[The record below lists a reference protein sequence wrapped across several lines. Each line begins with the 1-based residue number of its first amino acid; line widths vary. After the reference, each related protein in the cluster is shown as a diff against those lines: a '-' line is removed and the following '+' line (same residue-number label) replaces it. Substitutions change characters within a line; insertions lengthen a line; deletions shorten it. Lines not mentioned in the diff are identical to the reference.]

1 MILLIDCLCRN
12 LKWMWIDYFFSI
24 SAQTERRI
32 WKSVRLWPSP
42 QIWEILQNWWTLMVR
57 CFPDMLLF
65 FVVFLHLCDTSGF
78 LHVDMLTSEWLLVF
92 LLCERMSINVLLQ
105 WWLMLDCLCFVLQEK
120 SFVNHQTTSWI
131 HFQELYAGETINTL
145 WIMKKCCWEVVYS
158 ETLSGAL
165 DWLSLLVGLLFWC
178 ILSPHLLAMS
188 LYFTSFSPKQA
199 HVAVM

>member
-65 FVVFLHLCDTSGF
+65 FVVFFTFVWHFRLSACG
-78 LHVDMLTSEWLLVF
+78 HVNLRMIVSIFVVWTHVYKCSPAVMTDVGLP
-92 LLCERMSINVLLQ
+92 LLCS
-105 WWLMLDCLCFVLQEK
+105 
-120 SFVNHQTTSWI
+120 
-131 HFQELYAGETINTL
+131 AGEVICEPPNNKLDTFSGTLCWRDNKYPLDNEKMLLRGCVLRNTE
-145 WIMKKCCWEVVYS
+145 WCF
-158 ETLSGAL
+158 G
-165 DWLSLLVGLLFWC
+165 LVIFAGRTF
-178 ILSPHLLAMS
+178 ILMH
-188 LYFTSFSPKQA
+188 SFSTSIS
-199 HVAVM
+199 HVSIFYFFFS